1 MRVITVVTVCC
12 WIALCCVAGAAPDE
26 CTSAVLA
33 VDSSATGSPVLW
45 KNRDTGNL
53 SNKVVFV
60 DDQPYSYLALVDADA
75 PSGRHA
81 FAGLNEV
88 GFAIINTVAY
98 NLPEPTTDELK
109 DLEGIIMADALRSCR
124 TVAEFEAYL
133 RANLGPDLGAWTNF
147 GVIDGDGNAR
157 LFEVHNHG
165 FEVVEVSGSPR
176 NCLINT
182 NFARTGEP
190 QAGAGYL
197 RHERAS
203 QLFAELAEGPIDWR
217 EILHRFTRDLGHPL
231 LGHPTMSDMERV
243 SAAEDVWISTRDC
256 INRDSTSAAV
266 VIVGRRPGV
275 AWPPATLW
283 VIPGEPITAAA
294 IPLWVE
300 AGSSPATLWQGEDA
314 PLWAESLRI
323 KKIVRPFPESEKE
336 KYLNLTRLHNAD
348 GRGFLKSLLAL
359 EKETFDATESFLGQ
373 VRTPEE
379 LRRFQEE
386 RADRVLGV
394 LRAID

>member
-1 MRVITVVTVCC
+1 M
-12 WIALCCVAGAAPDE
+12 
-26 CTSAVLA
+26 
-33 VDSSATGSPVLW
+33 
-45 KNRDTGNL
+45 
-53 SNKVVFV
+53 
-60 DDQPYSYLALVDADA
+60 
-75 PSGRHA
+75 
-81 FAGLNEV
+81 
-88 GFAIINTVAY
+88 
-98 NLPEPTTDELK
+98 
-109 DLEGIIMADALRSCR
+109 
-124 TVAEFEAYL
+124 
-133 RANLGPDLGAWTNF
+133 
-147 GVIDGDGNAR
+147 
-157 LFEVHNHG
+157 
-165 FEVVEVSGSPR
+165 
-176 NCLINT
+176 
-182 NFARTGEP
+182 
-190 QAGAGYL
+190 
-197 RHERAS
+197 
-203 QLFAELAEGPIDWR
+203 
-217 EILHRFTRDLGHPL
+217 LHRFSRDLGHPL
-231 LGHPTMSDMERV
+231 LVHPTMSDMERV

-359 EKETFDATESFLGQ
+359 EKETFDATDSFLGE

-386 RADRVLGV
+386 RADRVLGL